1 MALWSGENA
10 PRREEMV
17 LGTVRTV
24 PPAGFRVYQTE
35 DSDRT
40 NNNLVMEP
48 HQSSSGCEMLNEGTI
63 SSV

>member
-24 PPAGFRVYQTE
+24 LSAGFRVYQTK

-40 NNNLVMEP
+40 NILIRAAQDVK
-48 HQSSSGCEMLNEGTI
+48 C
-63 SSV
+63 

>member
-24 PPAGFRVYQTE
+24 LPAGFRVYQTE

-40 NNNLVMEP
+40 NNILIRAAQDVK
-48 HQSSSGCEMLNEGTI
+48 C
-63 SSV
+63 

>member
-24 PPAGFRVYQTE
+24 PSAGFRVYQTK
-35 DSDRT
+35 DSNRT
-40 NNNLVMEP
+40 NILVMEP